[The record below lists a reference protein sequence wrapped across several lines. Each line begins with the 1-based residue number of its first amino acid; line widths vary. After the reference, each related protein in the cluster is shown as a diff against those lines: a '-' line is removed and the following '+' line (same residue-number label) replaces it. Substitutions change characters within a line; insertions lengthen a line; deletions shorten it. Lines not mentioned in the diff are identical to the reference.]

1 MTETQTQPSSRED
14 ATRSRSRGRFLPTL
28 VVRSGARAA
37 ERVARATRIDDAVE
51 VVAEETIVRA
61 VESEAVERAIRR
73 VLAGPL
79 VEDAVENALTSPAI
93 ERALANALDSE
104 MVDHLWEQLLNSD
117 EVQQLF
123 ERIGD
128 APELR
133 AAMAAQGAGLVE
145 DVGRGARNLARRLDD
160 VVERALRRALS
171 RSRRQEPS
179 SHVGLV
185 TRGLVFLL
193 DASIINIG
201 FLVLSGLVA
210 FLATTLLGDGGGAS
224 TGVLVAGAGAWVV
237 AGALYLVSFWALA
250 GQTPG
255 MRFFGI
261 RLESGG
267 ERRIGVRRA
276 IRRLFGL
283 VVAVIPLGLGLL
295 GVATTVDRRGWQDRT
310 AHTDVLYTTN

>member
-1 MTETQTQPSSRED
+1 M
-14 ATRSRSRGRFLPTL
+14 RSRSSPRR
-28 VVRSGARAA
+28 RSSAPSRAKRLSA
-37 ERVARATRIDDAVE
+37 PSAG
-51 VVAEETIVRA
+51 
-61 VESEAVERAIRR
+61 

-104 MVDHLWEQLLNSD
+104 MVDHLWEQLLNSN

-145 DVGRGARNLARRLDD
+145 DVGRGARNLTRRLDD

-171 RSRRQEPS
+171 RSRRQEPT

-185 TRGLVFLL
+185 TRGLAFLL

-224 TGVLVAGAGAWVV
+224 TGVLVTGAGAWVV
-237 AGALYLVSFWALA
+237 AGALYLASFWALA

-255 MRFFGI
+255 MRFLGI

-283 VVAVIPLGLGLL
+283 CSGCDPSRTWPSRSGNYRRPPRLAGPHRAYRRAVHNQLILISSTSASCTTRCAHQP
-295 GVATTVDRRGWQDRT
+295 GVGAAARWSCW
-310 AHTDVLYTTN
+310 

>member
-1 MTETQTQPSSRED
+1 MAEAQTQPTSRED
-14 ATRSRSRGRFLPTL
+14 SVRSRSGRRSLPTL
-28 VVRSGARAA
+28 VVRSGARTAG
-37 ERVARATRIDDAVE
+37 RFARATRIDDAVE

-61 VESEAVERAIRR
+61 VESEAVERALRR

-79 VEDAVENALTSPAI
+79 VEDAVENALSSPAI

-104 MVDHLWEQLLNSD
+104 MVDHLWVQLLNSD

-123 ERIGD
+123 ERIGE

-133 AAMAAQGAGLVE
+133 AAIAAQGAGLAE
-145 DVGRGARNLARRLDD
+145 DVGQGARRLARRLDD
-160 VVERALRRALS
+160 RVERALRHVLS
-171 RSRRQEPS
+171 RPRRREAS
-179 SHVGLV
+179 SHAGLV
-185 TRGLVFLL
+185 TRALALIL
-193 DASIINIG
+193 DGAIVNLG

-210 FLATTLLGDGGGAS
+210 FLASTLFDVGGGAS
-224 TGVLVAGAGAWVV
+224 SAVLIAGTGVWVAV
-237 AGALYLVSFWALA
+237 GALYLVSFWALA

-255 MRFFGI
+255 MRFLGI

-283 VVAVIPLGLGLL
+283 ALAVIPLGLGLL
-295 GVATTVDRRGWQDRT
+295 GVATTSDRRGWQDRI
-310 AHTDVLYTTN
+310 ADTDVLYATD